1 MKQPRFHMDAK
12 FLKCVSRLI
21 IERKMSVTNAARML
35 NCERALIIE
44 ALAKPIVDEFI
55 ARHKVQ
61 P

>member
-1 MKQPRFHMDAK
+1 MKHPRFHMDAK

-21 IERKMSVTNAARML
+21 INHKMSVTTAARML
-35 NCERALIIE
+35 NCERTLVIE
-44 ALAKPIVDEFI
+44 ALAKPIVDEYI